1 MHAEL
6 AADTCAAAGG
16 VECVTAPVRQPER
29 AAAGGSEEEIFGFL
43 ALSKFG

>member
-6 AADTCAAAGG
+6 AADACAAAGG
-16 VECVTAPVRQPER
+16 VECVASPVGQPEG
-29 AAAGGSEEEIFGFL
+29 AAAGGGEEEIFGFL